1 MTLHRWPYKAKNCE
15 IHDPKSLK
23 NKLDGPWVA
32 FLAKKGEELP
42 QLCVCHMDIEASS
55 LPFIAIHTK
64 LWQLLSCSATYPWS
78 VKQLWV
84 AFLIFLRGL
93 MRVIKK
99 SEVRK
104 IIIGHVELTLIFLF
118 DYLLCKIAILES
130 LKVLFL
136 DKKQKLLSVDG
147 NQISTSLKHV

>member
-1 MTLHRWPYKAKNCE
+1 
-15 IHDPKSLK
+15 
-23 NKLDGPWVA
+23 
-32 FLAKKGEELP
+32 
-42 QLCVCHMDIEASS
+42 
-55 LPFIAIHTK
+55 
-64 LWQLLSCSATYPWS
+64 
-78 VKQLWV
+78 
-84 AFLIFLRGL
+84 

-147 NQISTSLKHV
+147 NLGIHLMEIVMAYLEETIHSQL

>member
-1 MTLHRWPYKAKNCE
+1 
-15 IHDPKSLK
+15 
-23 NKLDGPWVA
+23 
-32 FLAKKGEELP
+32 
-42 QLCVCHMDIEASS
+42 
-55 LPFIAIHTK
+55 
-64 LWQLLSCSATYPWS
+64 
-78 VKQLWV
+78 
-84 AFLIFLRGL
+84 

-147 NQISTSLKHV
+147 SRNTIEKEFSFNSLERPPGAQLVCEKNQKSVKDLNLLDFTQI

>member
-1 MTLHRWPYKAKNCE
+1 MCVSHGYRSKLPS
-15 IHDPKSLK
+15 IHSNTHKTMATPL
-23 NKLDGPWVA
+23 L
-32 FLAKKGEELP
+32 LCYLP
-42 QLCVCHMDIEASS
+42 MIRQAALGS
-55 LPFIAIHTK
+55 
-64 LWQLLSCSATYPWS
+64 
-78 VKQLWV
+78 
-84 AFLIFLRGL
+84 IFNFFEGVNE
-93 MRVIKK
+93 VIKK

-147 NQISTSLKHV
+147 TKVMLLAVLACK

>member
-1 MTLHRWPYKAKNCE
+1 
-15 IHDPKSLK
+15 
-23 NKLDGPWVA
+23 
-32 FLAKKGEELP
+32 
-42 QLCVCHMDIEASS
+42 
-55 LPFIAIHTK
+55 
-64 LWQLLSCSATYPWS
+64 
-78 VKQLWV
+78 
-84 AFLIFLRGL
+84 

-147 NQISTSLKHV
+147 TLTQSWVKYYLEILKVFTIILYI

>member
-1 MTLHRWPYKAKNCE
+1 
-15 IHDPKSLK
+15 
-23 NKLDGPWVA
+23 
-32 FLAKKGEELP
+32 
-42 QLCVCHMDIEASS
+42 
-55 LPFIAIHTK
+55 
-64 LWQLLSCSATYPWS
+64 
-78 VKQLWV
+78 
-84 AFLIFLRGL
+84 

-147 NQISTSLKHV
+147 TFQNYTIQLNFDFAEVISPILRNWPNLAFLP

>member
-1 MTLHRWPYKAKNCE
+1 
-15 IHDPKSLK
+15 
-23 NKLDGPWVA
+23 
-32 FLAKKGEELP
+32 
-42 QLCVCHMDIEASS
+42 
-55 LPFIAIHTK
+55 
-64 LWQLLSCSATYPWS
+64 
-78 VKQLWV
+78 
-84 AFLIFLRGL
+84 

-136 DKKQKLLSVDG
+136 DKQVKPGFTNYQPRGLLILNFTILKKNIQNISKSFRQ
-147 NQISTSLKHV
+147 NQTIKNKVNK

>member
-32 FLAKKGEELP
+32 FLAKKGRGVATVVCVSHGYRSKLP
-42 QLCVCHMDIEASS
+42 SIHSNTHKTMATPLLLCY
-55 LPFIAIHTK
+55 LPMIR
-64 LWQLLSCSATYPWS
+64 QATLGS
-78 VKQLWV
+78 I
-84 AFLIFLRGL
+84 FIFLRGL

-147 NQISTSLKHV
+147 SIQNYNASQ

>member
-1 MTLHRWPYKAKNCE
+1 
-15 IHDPKSLK
+15 
-23 NKLDGPWVA
+23 
-32 FLAKKGEELP
+32 
-42 QLCVCHMDIEASS
+42 
-55 LPFIAIHTK
+55 
-64 LWQLLSCSATYPWS
+64 
-78 VKQLWV
+78 
-84 AFLIFLRGL
+84 

-130 LKVLFL
+130 LKVIFL

-147 NQISTSLKHV
+147 TLPDALYASPYNFFNRFYIKEFDSALSKRPREAASS

>member
-1 MTLHRWPYKAKNCE
+1 
-15 IHDPKSLK
+15 
-23 NKLDGPWVA
+23 
-32 FLAKKGEELP
+32 
-42 QLCVCHMDIEASS
+42 
-55 LPFIAIHTK
+55 
-64 LWQLLSCSATYPWS
+64 
-78 VKQLWV
+78 
-84 AFLIFLRGL
+84 

-147 NQISTSLKHV
+147 ICKALPQSICSRFLSCAQRVHQL

>member
-1 MTLHRWPYKAKNCE
+1 
-15 IHDPKSLK
+15 
-23 NKLDGPWVA
+23 
-32 FLAKKGEELP
+32 
-42 QLCVCHMDIEASS
+42 
-55 LPFIAIHTK
+55 
-64 LWQLLSCSATYPWS
+64 
-78 VKQLWV
+78 
-84 AFLIFLRGL
+84 

-147 NQISTSLKHV
+147 RFTSFFSKNLHSSGVWIGVCEGVTRLCKTMAGKSVVIMDKLYGHKLWTF

>member
-1 MTLHRWPYKAKNCE
+1 
-15 IHDPKSLK
+15 
-23 NKLDGPWVA
+23 
-32 FLAKKGEELP
+32 
-42 QLCVCHMDIEASS
+42 
-55 LPFIAIHTK
+55 
-64 LWQLLSCSATYPWS
+64 
-78 VKQLWV
+78 
-84 AFLIFLRGL
+84 

-147 NQISTSLKHV
+147 KQKKCGSPVSVCSPMPWKKSFNSSQLMNPSISLSKTRKACKRLSSFLTCTSAQYGTLGA

>member
-1 MTLHRWPYKAKNCE
+1 
-15 IHDPKSLK
+15 
-23 NKLDGPWVA
+23 
-32 FLAKKGEELP
+32 
-42 QLCVCHMDIEASS
+42 
-55 LPFIAIHTK
+55 
-64 LWQLLSCSATYPWS
+64 
-78 VKQLWV
+78 
-84 AFLIFLRGL
+84 

-147 NQISTSLKHV
+147 TQSGPIGLELIAQILKSC

>member
-1 MTLHRWPYKAKNCE
+1 
-15 IHDPKSLK
+15 
-23 NKLDGPWVA
+23 
-32 FLAKKGEELP
+32 
-42 QLCVCHMDIEASS
+42 
-55 LPFIAIHTK
+55 
-64 LWQLLSCSATYPWS
+64 
-78 VKQLWV
+78 
-84 AFLIFLRGL
+84 

-130 LKVLFL
+130 LKVLFV

-147 NQISTSLKHV
+147 NFFFFSNIRLKIHKNCLLA

>member
-1 MTLHRWPYKAKNCE
+1 
-15 IHDPKSLK
+15 
-23 NKLDGPWVA
+23 
-32 FLAKKGEELP
+32 
-42 QLCVCHMDIEASS
+42 
-55 LPFIAIHTK
+55 
-64 LWQLLSCSATYPWS
+64 
-78 VKQLWV
+78 
-84 AFLIFLRGL
+84 

-147 NQISTSLKHV
+147 TKRGFCTQKITETSFYQEKVNRK

>member
-1 MTLHRWPYKAKNCE
+1 
-15 IHDPKSLK
+15 
-23 NKLDGPWVA
+23 
-32 FLAKKGEELP
+32 
-42 QLCVCHMDIEASS
+42 
-55 LPFIAIHTK
+55 
-64 LWQLLSCSATYPWS
+64 
-78 VKQLWV
+78 
-84 AFLIFLRGL
+84 

-136 DKKQKLLSVDG
+136 DKKTKTSVSRRYSLYVCKE
-147 NQISTSLKHV
+147 STNILCNANVIILGV

>member
-1 MTLHRWPYKAKNCE
+1 
-15 IHDPKSLK
+15 
-23 NKLDGPWVA
+23 
-32 FLAKKGEELP
+32 
-42 QLCVCHMDIEASS
+42 
-55 LPFIAIHTK
+55 
-64 LWQLLSCSATYPWS
+64 
-78 VKQLWV
+78 
-84 AFLIFLRGL
+84 

-147 NQISTSLKHV
+147 IYKNRCAIFIYVCVCAQVVACGQTILPQPPGYPATLLPCSGKQGSRPLLVPMA